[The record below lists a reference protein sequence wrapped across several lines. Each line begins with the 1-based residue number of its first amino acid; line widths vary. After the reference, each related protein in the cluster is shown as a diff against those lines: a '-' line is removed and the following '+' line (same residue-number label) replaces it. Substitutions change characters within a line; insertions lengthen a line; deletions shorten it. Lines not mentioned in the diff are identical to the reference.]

1 MELDLPKLYH
11 TVQELGGLKEVIEL
25 DKWCRVADLMKIPKS
40 AQDRVTKLDDI
51 YCKYLLPYDTLS
63 HDERQK
69 LIAEVDKEWK
79 QICKKGDTDD
89 ELYEDVND
97 CIAKGRSIALS
108 AYYRVA
114 RNTVAMWFK
123 EQQQQQQ
130 PSGGHSSSTSTAA
143 AAVIRAEDVE
153 SLYWKNVQDRKNH
166 ICVLSGSIDSGAE
179 GYGFPTTKT
188 ATFTKHPW
196 NLKVLTNNPESVLK
210 SLGPVMGMTVPTIH
224 MGMVFSACCWYKDPH
239 GLPWIEY
246 LHTGADKVWYGVP
259 SSQSDLFRAA
269 MKRLLPRAVAEGQ
282 NHHTWLAADSGM
294 VPPSRLLEHGV
305 TLTRTVQKPGQFL
318 IVMPRAYT
326 CNVSTGYVISES
338 VYFTQPGWLN
348 GAEKIFQDLQK
359 NCEPAA
365 FSFEKLLINM
375 STDSRTPQNILK
387 QLLNM
392 LSNMRDCEVALRS
405 QLVEDL
411 GLKTSERIRP
421 TTSKSNEHNDDY
433 ECDVCHSILYISMVN
448 NSHEDCDY
456 CLRHGIEIL
465 SKKHNQLKYCK
476 FLYTFDETDLDMIL
490 VKLRERIDSKK
501 KKTSTKS

>member
-1 MELDLPKLYH
+1 
-11 TVQELGGLKEVIEL
+11 
-25 DKWCRVADLMKIPKS
+25 MKNIN
-40 AQDRVTKLDDI
+40 VWI
-51 YCKYLLPYDTLS
+51 FVHYLCL
-63 HDERQK
+63 
-69 LIAEVDKEWK
+69 
-79 QICKKGDTDD
+79 
-89 ELYEDVND
+89 
-97 CIAKGRSIALS
+97 KGRSIALS

-130 PSGGHSSSTSTAA
+130 PSGSHSSSTSTV
-143 AAVIRAEDVE
+143 AAVRAEDVE

-259 SSQSDLFRAA
+259 SNQSDLFRAA

-294 VPPSRLLEHGV
+294 VPPSRLLDHGV

-338 VYFTQPGWLN
+338 VYFTQPGWLD
-348 GAEKIFQDLQK
+348 GAEKIFQ
-359 NCEPAA
+359 
-365 FSFEKLLINM
+365 
-375 STDSRTPQNILK
+375 
-387 QLLNM
+387 
-392 LSNMRDCEVALRS
+392 V
-405 QLVEDL
+405 
-411 GLKTSERIRP
+411 
-421 TTSKSNEHNDDY
+421 
-433 ECDVCHSILYISMVN
+433 
-448 NSHEDCDY
+448 
-456 CLRHGIEIL
+456 
-465 SKKHNQLKYCK
+465 
-476 FLYTFDETDLDMIL
+476 
-490 VKLRERIDSKK
+490 
-501 KKTSTKS
+501 